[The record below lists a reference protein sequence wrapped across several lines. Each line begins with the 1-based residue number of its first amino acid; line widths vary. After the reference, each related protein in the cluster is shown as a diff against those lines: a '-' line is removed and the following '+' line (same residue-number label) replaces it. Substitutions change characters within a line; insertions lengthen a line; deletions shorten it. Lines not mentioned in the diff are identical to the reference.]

1 MRGISKYFLEVIDMN
16 NFLDKPVTWK
26 VYALITG
33 ITVLCNVIAYI
44 ITLTDVVD
52 HISFMIHKKR

>member
-1 MRGISKYFLEVIDMN
+1 MN

-26 VYALITG
+26 MYALITG

-44 ITLTDVVD
+44 ITLTDVID
-52 HISFMIHKKR
+52 LIAFMIHKKR

>member
-1 MRGISKYFLEVIDMN
+1 MN

-26 VYALITG
+26 MYALITG

-44 ITLTDVVD
+44 ITLTDVID